1 MSVEEN
7 LRLVDA
13 SIEAIN
19 ANDLDRYVGLY
30 ATSAIEYDPG
40 LTEPLKGRAAIR
52 EYNKAYFTAF
62 PDVHA
67 RKERAFGHGDWIC
80 YEAVFTAT
88 HTGPFAGP
96 GGQTIPATNKRVRL
110 TGCTVAKVEGGEF
123 TEVHNYFDQ
132 LAMMTQLGLAP

>member
-7 LRLVDA
+7 LRLVDE

-30 ATSAIEYDPG
+30 AASAIEYEPG
-40 LTEPLKGRAAIR
+40 LIEPLKGRAAIR

-88 HTGPFAGP
+88 HTGPLAGP

-110 TGCTVAKVEGGEF
+110 PGCTVAKVEGGEF
-123 TEVHNYFDQ
+123 TEVHNYFDT

>member
-19 ANDLDRYVGLY
+19 AKNLDRYVGLY

-40 LTEPLKGRAAIR
+40 LPEPLKGRAAIG
-52 EYNKAYFTAF
+52 EYNQNYFTAF

-67 RKERAFGHGDWIC
+67 RKERAFGQGDWIC
-80 YEAVFTAT
+80 YEAVFTGT
-88 HTGPFAGP
+88 NTGPFAGP
-96 GGQTIPATNKRVRL
+96 SGQIIPATNKRVQL

-123 TEVHNYFDQ
+123 TEVHNYYDQ

>member
-19 ANDLDRYVGLY
+19 AKDLDRLVGLY
-30 ATSAIEYDPG
+30 ATSAIEYDPR

-52 EYNKAYFTAF
+52 EFIKPYFTAF
-62 PDVHA
+62 PDAHV

-96 GGQTIPATNKRVRL
+96 GGQTVPATNKRVRL